1 MTIAVNKRCFLE
13 ILFAVF
19 DLGIPELVAQDLV
32 LINLHCNGGVIE
44 VSVECDTPAH
54 LVDSRVILNRC

>member
-19 DLGIPELVAQDLV
+19 DRGIPKLVARDLM
-32 LINLHCNGGVIE
+32 LINLHGNGGVIG
-44 VSVECDTPAH
+44 VSVEGDTPAY
-54 LVDSRVILNRC
+54 LGG

>member
-19 DLGIPELVAQDLV
+19 DLGIPELVAQDL
-32 LINLHCNGGVIE
+32 C
-44 VSVECDTPAH
+44 
-54 LVDSRVILNRC
+54 